1 MVTVL
6 SMLTSLYSLTLLFQ
20 SPRSCPDQAS
30 RRPPPSTHSVLP
42 ALNYLWFK
50 GVTEYLEDLVAC
62 IDAPQLNYSKKTFF
76 NDIVSDT
83 PQSIQFITRTPTLRA
98 LEKAHITLWE
108 FAADVNALSRT
119 SGFGDSG
126 SLV

>member
-1 MVTVL
+1 
-6 SMLTSLYSLTLLFQ
+6 
-20 SPRSCPDQAS
+20 
-30 RRPPPSTHSVLP
+30 
-42 ALNYLWFK
+42 
-50 GVTEYLEDLVAC
+50 VAC
-62 IDAPQLNYSKKTFF
+62 IDAPQLNYSKMTLF

-83 PQSIQFITRTPTLRA
+83 PQSIQFITRTPTLKA

-108 FAADVNALSRT
+108 FAADVNVLSRT